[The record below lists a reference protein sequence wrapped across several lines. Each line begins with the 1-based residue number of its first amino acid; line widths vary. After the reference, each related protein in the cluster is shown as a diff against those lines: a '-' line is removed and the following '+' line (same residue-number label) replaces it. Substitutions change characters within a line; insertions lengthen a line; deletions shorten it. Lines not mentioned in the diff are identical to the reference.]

1 MFGTDLTIVGRR
13 ILQTLKKFLGP
24 WTFALL
30 LLSTPA
36 IFAAQDS
43 SQGSAK
49 QDMKTA
55 GQDTKDA
62 AKKTGSATKQ
72 TAKKA
77 GSAVKKGTNKVA
89 GKTEDGAQK
98 VKDKTDTPPSTPVN

>member
-1 MFGTDLTIVGRR
+1 MR
-13 ILQTLKKFLGP
+13 TLKNIFGP
-24 WTFALL
+24 WTLALL
-30 LLSTPA
+30 LFSSPVIL
-36 IFAAQDS
+36 AAQDS

-49 QDMKTA
+49 QDVKTA

-62 AKKTGSATKQ
+62 AKKTGSATKK

-77 GSAVKKGTNKVA
+77 GSAVKKGTNKAA

>member
-1 MFGTDLTIVGRR
+1 MPI
-13 ILQTLKKFLGP
+13 LKKILSPWMLALFL
-24 WTFALL
+24 F
-30 LLSTPA
+30 STPV
-36 IFAAQDS
+36 FLDAQDS
-43 SQGSAK
+43 GRDSGQGSAK

-77 GSAVKKGTNKVA
+77 GSAVKKGTNKAA

-98 VKDKTDTPPSTPVN
+98 VKDKTDTPPSTPVNQDR

>member
-1 MFGTDLTIVGRR
+1 MQILKR
-13 ILQTLKKFLGP
+13 IFGP
-24 WTFALL
+24 WMFALL

-36 IFAAQDS
+36 IITAQDS
-43 SQGSAK
+43 GQGSAK

-62 AKKTGSATKQ
+62 AKKTGSATKK

-77 GSAVKKGTNKVA
+77 GNAVKKGTNKA
-89 GKTEDGAQK
+89 ADKTEDGAQK
-98 VKDKTDTPPSTPVN
+98 VKDKTDTPPSTPAK